1 MTMNISRR
9 TALKTAAAAGALS
22 VTGMPAMAAP
32 KHGGTYRIG
41 MSGGN
46 TSDTWDSRTHSDSF
60 MINMGA
66 GCVFETLT
74 EVSSA
79 GELVG
84 ELAESWEASPDAKI
98 WTFNLRKGVKFHNGK
113 SFGADDVI
121 ASMNMHVEEG
131 AKSAAK
137 PIVASVEEMKKLS
150 DHQVQFTLKSGS
162 ADFPYLVSDYHICM
176 FPAGQIARCYR

>member
-22 VTGMPAMAAP
+22 VTGMPAIAAP

-84 ELAESWEASPDAKI
+84 ELAESWEASP
-98 WTFNLRKGVKFHNGK
+98 T
-113 SFGADDVI
+113 
-121 ASMNMHVEEG
+121 
-131 AKSAAK
+131 
-137 PIVASVEEMKKLS
+137 P
-150 DHQVQFTLKSGS
+150 KSGPS
-162 ADFPYLVSDYHICM
+162 TF
-176 FPAGQIARCYR
+176 ARA

>member
-32 KHGGTYRIG
+32 KHGGTYTIG

-66 GCVFETLT
+66 GCVFETCLLYT
-74 EVSSA
+74 SPSPRDAHESRMPSSA
-79 GELVG
+79 
-84 ELAESWEASPDAKI
+84 
-98 WTFNLRKGVKFHNGK
+98 
-113 SFGADDVI
+113 
-121 ASMNMHVEEG
+121 
-131 AKSAAK
+131 
-137 PIVASVEEMKKLS
+137 
-150 DHQVQFTLKSGS
+150 
-162 ADFPYLVSDYHICM
+162 
-176 FPAGQIARCYR
+176 